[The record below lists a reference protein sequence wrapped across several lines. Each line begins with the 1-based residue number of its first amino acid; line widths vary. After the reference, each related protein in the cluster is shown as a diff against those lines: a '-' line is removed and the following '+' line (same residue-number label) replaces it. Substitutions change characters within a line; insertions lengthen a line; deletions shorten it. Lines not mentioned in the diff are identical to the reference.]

1 MAKFLKG
8 IHGAYSGKVGNVV
21 GSNWRQVDYVRSL
34 PKPNKKPATP
44 DQLAQRARFGLA
56 VSFLSPINDLLKL
69 GFSDKQQGKSTGYNR
84 ALQHLINHG
93 IRGDH
98 PEYEIDY
105 EGVVIARGGLSN
117 LMGVAWEETAPKSIE
132 VSWLPE
138 LNKFNAFSD
147 DSVIL
152 LFYNVER
159 SFFSILEDGTRAD
172 GSLAFTLPDVYEGDR
187 IVGWVFTGH
196 RDGVKTSSSFY
207 LGEITIS

>member
-21 GSNWRQVDYVRSL
+21 GSNWREVDYVRAM
-34 PKPNKKPATP
+34 PKPSKKPATV
-44 DQLAQRARFGLA
+44 DQLSQRARFGLA

-69 GFSDKQQGKSTGYNR
+69 GFSDKQHGKSTGYNK
-84 ALQHLINHG
+84 ALQHMINHG
-93 IRGDH
+93 IVGEY

-105 EGVVIARGGLSN
+105 KGIAVARGGLSN
-117 LMGVAWEETAPKSIE
+117 LMAVAWEETTPKNVE

-138 LNKFNAFSD
+138 TNKYTAFAD

-152 LFYNVER
+152 LFYNIER
-159 SFFSILEDGTRAD
+159 SFFSILENGTRED
-172 GSLAFTLPDVYEGDR
+172 GNLAFTLPDAYEGDR
-187 IVGWVFTGH
+187 IVGWIFTGH

-207 LGEITIS
+207 LGEIVIS

>member
-8 IHGAYSGKVGNVV
+8 IHGAYHGKVGNVV
-21 GSNWRQVDYVRSL
+21 GSNWREVDYVRSL
-34 PKPNKKPATP
+34 PKPSKKPATE
-44 DQLAQRARFGLA
+44 DQLSQRARFGLA

-93 IRGDH
+93 IRGDY
-98 PEYEIDY
+98 PEYEINY

-117 LMGVAWEETAPKSIE
+117 LMGVAWEETDPKNVE

-138 LNKFNAFSD
+138 TNKFNAFVD

-152 LFYNVER
+152 LFYNIER
-159 SFFSILEDGTRAD
+159 SFFSILEDGTRGD
-172 GSLAFTLPDVYEGDR
+172 GSLAFTLPDVYEGDH

-207 LGEITIS
+207 LGELQIS